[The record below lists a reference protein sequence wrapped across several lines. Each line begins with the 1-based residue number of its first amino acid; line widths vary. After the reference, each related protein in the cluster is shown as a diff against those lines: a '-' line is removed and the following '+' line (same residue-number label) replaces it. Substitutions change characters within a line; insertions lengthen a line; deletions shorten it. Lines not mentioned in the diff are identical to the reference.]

1 MTESE
6 GSAADNLEEDDAND
20 VLLDELKRQKK
31 IVKMQLTK
39 LYSRLMTL
47 AVSIYMS

>member
-31 IVKMQLTK
+31 IIRCNLLSFTPV
-39 LYSRLMTL
+39 
-47 AVSIYMS
+47 